1 MPAYIVTG
9 KIMINGSVQVID
21 DIISGKNVAEVTK
34 KLNKRVADA
43 KDKKLF
49 PKRPGSYRSVGKPYD
64 LKFVEDKNYG

>member
-1 MPAYIVTG
+1 VPAYRVTG

-21 DIISGKNVAEVTK
+21 DIISGKNVAEATK
-34 KLNKRVADA
+34 ELNKRVADA